1 VLVVSIL
8 IWFIV
13 RNYCLLTTSLAPG
26 WCKERLLVLGCR
38 QLESPAG
45 FMSSPRKQHARG
57 TPGQTSRSALE
68 RDALLSA
75 RALVDRMRTLY
86 RELERMTDAPITV
99 HRALACIGEDPGIP
113 ASRLATRLGMQRPAV
128 SHVLKGLAARGWIE
142 RRRHEG
148 DQRSVQIHPTA
159 DGQQILRATSGRAVG
174 TLQRAVRGLG
184 ARQLQQLADG
194 LAALLARLPDAQPPQ
209 PRSPAAMISRRGA
222 TAPRSRVS
230 GRA

>member
-1 VLVVSIL
+1 
-8 IWFIV
+8 
-13 RNYCLLTTSLAPG
+13 
-26 WCKERLLVLGCR
+26 
-38 QLESPAG
+38 
-45 FMSSPRKQHARG
+45 MSSPRKRKSRR
-57 TPGQTSRSALE
+57 TSALTDRSAIE
-68 RDALLSA
+68 REALLSA

-99 HRALACIGEDPGIP
+99 HRALACIGEEPGIP

-148 DQRSVQIHPTA
+148 DQRSVQIHATT

-174 TLQRAVRGLG
+174 TLQRAMRGLD
-184 ARQLQQLADG
+184 ARELNQLANG
-194 LAALLARLPDAQPPQ
+194 LAALLARLPDPH
-209 PRSPAAMISRRGA
+209 PRPASSASVVAARQSAA
-222 TAPRSRVS
+222 TLRTRVG

>member
-1 VLVVSIL
+1 VL
-8 IWFIV
+8 
-13 RNYCLLTTSLAPG
+13 R
-26 WCKERLLVLGCR
+26 CR
-38 QLESPAG
+38 QLEVSAAL
-45 FMSSPRKQHARG
+45 MSSPRKRLVRNA
-57 TPGQTSRSALE
+57 PGLTRRSALE

-86 RELERMTDAPITV
+86 RELERATDAPITV
-99 HRALACIGEDPGIP
+99 HRALACIGEEPGIP
-113 ASRLATRLGMQRPAV
+113 ASRLATRLGMRRPAV

-148 DQRSVQIHPTA
+148 DQRSVQIHATA

-174 TLQRAVRGLG
+174 TLQRAVRGMS

-194 LAALLARLPDAQPPQ
+194 LSALLARLPDAQPALARP
-209 PRSPAAMISRRGA
+209 PSTNDSRRGMH
-222 TAPRSRVS
+222 APRPRLS

>member
-1 VLVVSIL
+1 MLRCS
-8 IWFIV
+8 
-13 RNYCLLTTSLAPG
+13 
-26 WCKERLLVLGCR
+26 
-38 QLESPAG
+38 QLESPAS
-45 FMSSPRKQHARG
+45 FMSSPRKRIARH
-57 TPGQTSRSALE
+57 TSSLTRRSALE

-99 HRALACIGEDPGIP
+99 HRALACIGEEPGIP

-128 SHVLKGLAARGWIE
+128 SHVLKGLVARGWIE

-174 TLQRAVRGLG
+174 TLQRAVHGLS

-194 LAALLARLPDAQPPQ
+194 LAALLSRLPDAQTSQAP
-209 PRSPAAMISRRGA
+209 SPAANISRRVVNA
-222 TAPRSRVS
+222 QRSRLS

>member
-1 VLVVSIL
+1 V
-8 IWFIV
+8 
-13 RNYCLLTTSLAPG
+13 
-26 WCKERLLVLGCR
+26 
-38 QLESPAG
+38 
-45 FMSSPRKQHARG
+45 
-57 TPGQTSRSALE
+57 LE
-68 RDALLSA
+68 REALLSA

-99 HRALACIGEDPGIP
+99 HRALACIGEEPGIP

-148 DQRSVQIHPTA
+148 DQRSVQIHPTV

-174 TLQRAVRGLG
+174 TLQRAVRGLS
-184 ARQLQQLADG
+184 ARELKQLASS
-194 LAALLARLPDAQPPQ
+194 LPALLARLPDPH
-209 PRSPAAMISRRGA
+209 PRAPSAASSVRSRQSAGGL
-222 TAPRSRVS
+222 RSRVG

>member
-1 VLVVSIL
+1 VI
-8 IWFIV
+8 
-13 RNYCLLTTSLAPG
+13 RCG
-26 WCKERLLVLGCR
+26 QLG
-38 QLESPAG
+38 SMVG
-45 FMSSPRKQHARG
+45 FMSSARKRSVRSSSG
-57 TPGQTSRSALE
+57 LTGRSALE

-99 HRALACIGEDPGIP
+99 HRALTCIGEEPGIP

-159 DGQQILRATSGRAVG
+159 DGLQILRATSGRAVG
-174 TLQRAVRGLG
+174 TLQRAVRALS
-184 ARQLQQLADG
+184 ARELRQLANG
-194 LAALLARLPDAQPPQ
+194 LAALLVRLPDAQPSRVPA
-209 PRSPAAMISRRGA
+209 PAAVGSRRGA
-222 TAPRSRVS
+222 NVPRARLS

>member
-1 VLVVSIL
+1 
-8 IWFIV
+8 
-13 RNYCLLTTSLAPG
+13 
-26 WCKERLLVLGCR
+26 
-38 QLESPAG
+38 
-45 FMSSPRKQHARG
+45 MSSPRKRIVRS
-57 TPGQTSRSALE
+57 TPGLTTRGALE

-99 HRALACIGEDPGIP
+99 HRALACIGEEPGIP
-113 ASRLATRLGMQRPAV
+113 ASRLAIRLGMQRPAV
-128 SHVLKGLAARGWIE
+128 SHVLKGLVARGWIE

-174 TLQRAVRGLG
+174 TLQRAVRSLN

-194 LAALLARLPDAQPPQ
+194 LAALLARLPDAPPPQ
-209 PRSPAAMISRRGA
+209 PRSPAATISRRSVS
-222 TAPRSRVS
+222 TPRSRVS